1 MAGRNALRGLTIAGL
16 VTGAAGIGVL
26 WASGVE
32 FPIYPPPG
40 ILILL
45 SGALFTVFA
54 PWRWAPIVGTLL
66 GLFIIV
72 GFLVSPT
79 GIGNLTGDAGVS
91 VALGTIVQ
99 LGGVLVAAAAGL
111 IATTR
116 AKVVNAGL

>member
-1 MAGRNALRGLTIAGL
+1 MTALSRLTIAGL
-16 VTGAAGIGVL
+16 VTGAAGIGIL

-40 ILILL
+40 ILILVA
-45 SGALFTVFA
+45 GAVFLA
-54 PWRWAPIVGTLL
+54 AARWRWAPVVGPLL

-79 GIGNLTGDAGVS
+79 GIGNLVGDAGLS
-91 VALGTIVQ
+91 VALGTVVQ
-99 LGGVLVAAAAGL
+99 LAGVLVATVAGL
-111 IATTR
+111 AATMR